1 MWKIVRCSVC
11 GKKGRIKINDE
22 TGKIE
27 SHWAYFGKV
36 HLGDKEVDYFECP
49 KCNSKTEFTLEDYI
63 ELERKGT

>member
-49 KCNSKTEFTLEDYI
+49 KCSRVYFRRLHRTRT
-63 ELERKGT
+63 KGHLDK